1 MKLVVGL
8 GNPGAR
14 YVGTRHNVGFL
25 VVERFARGAGIGLDL
40 ERFEGRFGQGRV
52 AGEDVGLL
60 LPGTFMNRSGDALGA
75 ALEALPELQPGADLL
90 VVFDDLDLP
99 FARLRMRR
107 FGGAGG
113 HRGVEDLIRA
123 LGHGNFPRLRFGVG
137 RPPEDLDPIQWVLSP
152 FTPQQAAGISPALDA
167 AAEAMGDFVRDG
179 VEIAMNRVNQ
189 LRSAPG
195 SQQDEPP
202 A

>member
-8 GNPGAR
+8 GNPGSR
-14 YVGTRHNVGFL
+14 YAGTRHNVGFL
-25 VVERFARGAGIGLDL
+25 VVERFAERAGIAVGR
-40 ERFEGRFGQGRV
+40 ERFQGRFGQGQV
-52 AGEDVGLL
+52 AGEDVALL
-60 LPGTFMNRSGDALGA
+60 LPGTFMNRSGEAVGA
-75 ALEALPELQPGADLL
+75 ALESFPELEPASDVL

-113 HRGVEDLIRA
+113 HRGVEDLIRR
-123 LGHGNFPRLRFGVG
+123 LGHGDFPRLRFGVG
-137 RPPEDLDPIQWVLSP
+137 RPAEDVDPVEWVLSP
-152 FTPQQAAGISPALDA
+152 FTPEQAAGLSAALDT
-167 AAEAMGDFVRDG
+167 AAEAVEEFVRDG
-179 VEIAMNRVNQ
+179 VEMAMNRANR

-195 SQQDEPP
+195 SQKDEPP

>member
-8 GNPGAR
+8 GNPGSR
-14 YVGTRHNVGFL
+14 YAGTRHNAGFL
-25 VVERFARGAGIGLDL
+25 VVERFAKRAGFALGR
-40 ERFEGRFGQGRV
+40 ERFQGRFGQGQV
-52 AGEDVGLL
+52 AGEDVAVL
-60 LPGTFMNRSGDALGA
+60 LPGTFMNRSGEAVGA
-75 ALEALPELQPGADLL
+75 ALESFPELEPASDLL

-113 HRGVEDLIRA
+113 HRGVEDLIRR
-123 LGHGNFPRLRFGVG
+123 LGHGDFPRLRFGVG
-137 RPPEDLDPIQWVLSP
+137 RPAEDVDPVEWVLSP
-152 FTPQQAAGISPALDA
+152 FTPEQAAGLSAALDT
-167 AAEAMGDFVRDG
+167 AAEAVEEFVRDG
-179 VEIAMNRVNQ
+179 VEMAMNRANR

-195 SQQDEPP
+195 SQKDEPP